1 LRSPVFAAILLFA
14 TNALALDAG
23 QAELCF
29 ACHGRDGVSTTPL
42 TPSLGGQPSFFI
54 VAQLFLFRDNRRGNA
69 AAAMYEVARGMRDDD
84 LRAWGELISKLP
96 PPGPPNSTPDPGR
109 VARARALLDR
119 EHCAACHNPD
129 FSGREQ
135 IPRLANQRE
144 DYLVKALRDYKSGAR
159 IGYGNAAMAEAVSGL
174 ADSELLDLA
183 HFLAVLPARGGQ
195 TKSTR

>member
-1 LRSPVFAAILLFA
+1 
-14 TNALALDAG
+14 
-23 QAELCF
+23 
-29 ACHGRDGVSTTPL
+29 
-42 TPSLGGQPSFFI
+42 
-54 VAQLFLFRDNRRGNA
+54 
-69 AAAMYEVARGMRDDD
+69 
-84 LRAWGELISKLP
+84 
-96 PPGPPNSTPDPGR
+96 
-109 VARARALLDR
+109 VARARALLER

-183 HFLAVLPARGGQ
+183 HFLAFLPSAGAQ
-195 TKSTR
+195 PNSTR